1 MDAARENLRRYWWLR
16 YVLLGFSLVVLPNVG
31 LAQQP
36 PNSGK
41 ALDDVVLAMLIKSTL
56 VAVQH
61 ANVTGNYSVL
71 RDLGTSAFRD
81 NNDQARLTAIFSN
94 LRGRGLNLNPVLML
108 LPYLSRPPEFTPQG
122 QLRLVGYFAT
132 QPLRIE
138 YDLLFAQTDG
148 TWRID
153 GIDVNAVPQE
163 NNKVIS
169 TAKDHDPASWVGVT
183 TKAKTAPSAPPKA
196 RRSGEN

>member
-1 MDAARENLRRYWWLR
+1 MHAVRLNRRSRSRLRCVALA
-16 YVLLGFSLVVLPNVG
+16 FSLAAFPHLC

-36 PNSGK
+36 AANGK

-81 NNDQARLTAIFSN
+81 NNDQAKLTAIFSN

-163 NNKVIS
+163 GNKVVS
-169 TAKDHDPASWVGVT
+169 TAKDDPASFVGVT
-183 TKAKTAPSAPPKA
+183 TKAKTAPA
-196 RRSGEN
+196 RSKTTSGGAN